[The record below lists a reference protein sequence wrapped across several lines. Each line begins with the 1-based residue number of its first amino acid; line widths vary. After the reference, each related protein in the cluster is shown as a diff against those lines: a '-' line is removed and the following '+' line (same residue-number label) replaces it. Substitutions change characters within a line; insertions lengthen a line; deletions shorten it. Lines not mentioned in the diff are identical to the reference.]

1 MFKRIAPVLVAAV
14 ALGLAACGS
23 TKEDTPSVSPK
34 TAKTRIEQAA
44 KVKLAATPIPDQERD
59 EGLAAAYT
67 NAPTVAE
74 DGQVVGLFVLE
85 SADVADELRD
95 AVAATAPESAKLI
108 VNDEV
113 IVVYAATGKD
123 RGAAVEQAVNGL

>member
-1 MFKRIAPVLVAAV
+1 MFKRIAPALVAAV
-14 ALGLAACGS
+14 ALGLAACG
-23 TKEDTPSVSPK
+23 TAKEDTPSVSPE

-44 KVKLAATPIPDQERD
+44 KVELAATPIRDQERD
-59 EGLAAAYT
+59 EGLKAAYS

-74 DGQVVGLFVLE
+74 DGQAIGLFVLE
-85 SADVADELRD
+85 SADVADEVRD
-95 AVAATAPESAKLI
+95 AVASTAPESAKLI

-123 RGAAVEQAVNGL
+123 RGAAVEKAVNGL

>member
-1 MFKRIAPVLVAAV
+1 MSKRIAPALIAAV

-23 TKEDTPSVSPK
+23 TKEDTPSVSPE
-34 TAKTRIEQAA
+34 TAKTRIEKAA
-44 KVKLAATPIPDQERD
+44 TVKLAATPIADQERE
-59 EGLAAAYT
+59 EGLRAAYS
-67 NAPTVAE
+67 NAPTVGE

-85 SADVADELRD
+85 SAAVADEVRD

-123 RGAAVEQAVNGL
+123 RGAAVEKAVNGL